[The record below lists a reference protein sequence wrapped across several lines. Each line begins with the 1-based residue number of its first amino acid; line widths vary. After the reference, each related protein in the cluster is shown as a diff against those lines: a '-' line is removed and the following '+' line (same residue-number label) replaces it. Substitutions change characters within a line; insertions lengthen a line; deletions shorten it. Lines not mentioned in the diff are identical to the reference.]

1 MRVADITTF
10 NQEYKGFILVE
21 NSEELESYIKKV
33 LNGNPLS
40 KFPGYRTNLREA
52 IDSGESL
59 VFNPYNDVSYFT
71 LPKTAIIK
79 NIRDNEA

>member
-10 NQEYKGFILVE
+10 NQEYKSFILVE
-21 NSEELESYIKKV
+21 NKEELESYIKEV

-40 KFPGYRTNLREA
+40 KFPGYKTNLREA
-52 IDSGESL
+52 IDNGESL

-71 LPKTAIIK
+71 LPKTAIVK
-79 NIRDNEA
+79 NIRNNEP